1 MLFRSRQFGLA
12 VIEPRPGLVPLT
24 FDPGF
29 LSRLKDL
36 AGVSAEAEV
45 ACGKQRFAEALLFT
59 HRGLSGPSILQI
71 SSYWKEGQAITIDLA
86 PRMDVLE
93 TLKAARREHAKQ
105 ELVTVLSRL
114 LPRSLAE
121 KVAERSGLDRKS
133 TRLNSS
139 HVSESRMPS
148 SA

>member
-1 MLFRSRQFGLA
+1 MLFRSIIDMLLAECTAAGATVQGGTRITAVSRGPDGFSVATDRGEYQCRSLVVATGGLSIPKIGATGLGYDIARQFGLA

-59 HRGLSGPSILQI
+59 HRGLSGPAIL
-71 SSYWKEGQAITIDLA
+71 
-86 PRMDVLE
+86 
-93 TLKAARREHAKQ
+93 
-105 ELVTVLSRL
+105 
-114 LPRSLAE
+114 
-121 KVAERSGLDRKS
+121 
-133 TRLNSS
+133 
-139 HVSESRMPS
+139 
-148 SA
+148 